1 MAMDMAKRTLTFKER
16 LNLEMMLKIGAGALQ
31 EPEVSSRQ
39 IACSARASGEL
50 GHHSAAMPRRGAR
63 GKSLYG
69 LRGRLAA
76 AGREAVWKNGL
87 GMHPDQMPRLEQEE
101 SEVMPSPDVRN
112 DRKRLALN
120 RGCRGAEESFMRSS
134 PSFLVTAAVI
144 LSLSGSL
151 ALAQGGGGGA
161 AGGGGGVVGGAAAGA
176 TGTGAGFG
184 TSGSST
190 TGTISPSGTTTG
202 TSPITGA
209 GGGAMGGAA
218 AGATGTGAGF
228 GTSGSSTTG
237 RRHHPAQ
244 ALGTARSQAMGRGA
258 PLVRTYRRRSHGSD
272 EHQILPP
279 QISVSMPPRSCSPSS
294 IPPARQ
300 QCPQSTSNEHLPLFD
315 DLVGARKD

>member
-50 GHHSAAMPRRGAR
+50 GHHSAAMPRAAHEGSR
-63 GKSLYG
+63 YTVCEVD
-69 LRGRLAA
+69 LRRQAVKLSGRT
-76 AGREAVWKNGL
+76 VWECTPTKC
-87 GMHPDQMPRLEQEE
+87 HAWSEE

-190 TGTISPSGTTTG
+190 TGATSPSGTTTG

-237 RRHHPAQ
+237 ATSPS
-244 ALGTARSQAMGRGA
+244 GTSIGNSPITGNGAGSPTGPNRPA
-258 PLVRTYRRRSHGSD
+258 PL
-272 EHQILPP
+272 
-279 QISVSMPPRSCSPSS
+279 PR
-294 IPPARQ
+294 
-300 QCPQSTSNEHLPLFD
+300 
-315 DLVGARKD
+315 